1 MVEKD
6 MPVSEGKNG
15 MGGSRG
21 GSVKGILFFLFALAV
36 CFGYFYFFTD
46 VLRPKEETPGQPDVY
61 TSELKKPL
69 PERLVQSSATS
80 AEEAVSSP
88 PGYPPLPE
96 DLTSGPAATASRV
109 SPGEVPS
116 EQKNVKSL
124 PGGDSP
130 ATAPQPAAQRI
141 TADTGKKSVKTVT
154 APAARKSGAVT
165 PRSEPGTSRTPS
177 VKQEQAVTKTTRPPA
192 TAKPAASRISTPG
205 GQTTKVVA
213 GKKPVAEKIAKT
225 PIKAATPIKR
235 ETSEQPAAKKGSDE
249 FSLVVGTYVLKS
261 SLRADKA
268 KLEKAGLQTFIVP
281 GKMRSQPMN
290 RLLVAE
296 VASHEAA
303 QAELVKVKKASKD
316 AFFLQE
322 NNKYA
327 IYAGSYFADDRAV
340 QEQERLRKLGFVPIL
355 KKSQAPVP
363 SYSLTAGSYPT
374 REAAL
379 KEAGRLKKLGFK
391 PYPVLQAK

>member
-1 MVEKD
+1 MVEKGK
-6 MPVSEGKNG
+6 PVSAGENG

-46 VLRPKEETPGQPDVY
+46 VLRPREETPGQPDVY
-61 TSELKKPL
+61 TSELKQPL

-80 AEEAVSSP
+80 AEEAITSP
-88 PGYPPLPE
+88 PGSPALPE
-96 DLTSGPAATASRV
+96 DLTSGAAATASRV

-116 EQKNVKSL
+116 EQKKLKAL
-124 PGGDSP
+124 PGGDAPS
-130 ATAPQPAAQRI
+130 TAPQPTAQRS
-141 TADTGKKSVKTVT
+141 AAAAKKSVKVV
-154 APAARKSGAVT
+154 AVPGARKSGAVT
-165 PRSEPGTSRTPS
+165 PRSEPSVSRTPA
-177 VKQEQAVTKTTRPPA
+177 VKQEQSVAKTSRPPA
-192 TAKPAASRISTPG
+192 PVKPTASRISAPG
-205 GQTTKVVA
+205 GQTAKVVA
-213 GKKPVAEKIAKT
+213 GQKPAVEKIAKT
-225 PIKAATPIKR
+225 PIKTATPLKKA
-235 ETSEQPAAKKGSDE
+235 TSGQPAAKKQSDE
-249 FSLVVGTYVLKS
+249 FALVVGSYVLKS

-303 QAELVKVKKASKD
+303 LAELVKVKKASKD

-355 KKSQAPVP
+355 KRSQAPVP
-363 SYSLTAGSYPT
+363 SYSLTAGSFPT

-379 KEAGRLKKLGFK
+379 KEAERLKKIGFT
-391 PYPVLQAK
+391 PYPVLQTK

>member
-46 VLRPKEETPGQPDVY
+46 VLRPKEETPGQSDVY

-96 DLTSGPAATASRV
+96 DLASGPAATASRV

-116 EQKNVKSL
+116 KQKNVKAL
-124 PGGDSP
+124 PGGDSS

-225 PIKAATPIKR
+225 PIKAATPGKR
-235 ETSEQPAAKKGSDE
+235 EASERPAAKKGSDE
-249 FSLVVGTYVLKS
+249 FALVVGTYVLKS

>member
-6 MPVSEGKNG
+6 MPVGEGKNG

-80 AEEAVSSP
+80 AEEAIS
-88 PGYPPLPE
+88 GYPPLPE
-96 DLTSGPAATASRV
+96 DLTSGTAATASRV
-109 SPGEVPS
+109 SPGEIPS
-116 EQKNVKSL
+116 EQKNVKAL
-124 PGGDSP
+124 PGGVSP
-130 ATAPQPAAQRI
+130 GTAPQPAAQRI
-141 TADTGKKSVKTVT
+141 IADTGKKTVKTVT
-154 APAARKSGAVT
+154 APAARKNGAVT
-165 PRSEPGTSRTPS
+165 PRSESGASKTSS

-192 TAKPAASRISTPG
+192 TAKPAASRISVPG
-205 GQTTKVVA
+205 DQTTKVVT
-213 GKKPVAEKIAKT
+213 GQKPVAEKLAKT
-225 PIKAATPIKR
+225 PIKAAAPIKR

-261 SLRADKA
+261 SLHADKA

-379 KEAGRLKKLGFK
+379 REAERLKKLGFE